1 MSDKDDKQPGFSDL
15 IKKAQEMQKK
25 LQDMQKQM
33 METEITG
40 QSGGD
45 SLKITVT
52 GHHYARRAV
61 LDPSVLSEENAVTVI
76 EDLIVA
82 AINDATDKIEK
93 HMRDRVSGLAGI
105 KLPENFGED
114 SSTS

>member
-1 MSDKDDKQPGFSDL
+1 MNKSADDKQPGFADL

-40 QSGGD
+40 QAGGGMV
-45 SLKITVT
+45 KITVT
-52 GHHYARRAV
+52 GHHYARRV
-61 LDPSVLSEENAVTVI
+61 LLDSSLLQEEKSVI
-76 EDLIVA
+76 EDLIAA

-93 HMRDRVSGLAGI
+93 HMRDKVSGLASI
-105 KLPENFGED
+105 KLPEGLGED
-114 SSTS
+114 DSAK

>member
-1 MSDKDDKQPGFSDL
+1 MNKDEKPGFSDL

-40 QSGGD
+40 QAGGGMI
-45 SLKITVT
+45 KITMT
-52 GHHYARRAV
+52 GHHYARRVV
-61 LDPSVLSEENAVTVI
+61 LDASILREEKSVV
-76 EDLIVA
+76 EDLIAA

-93 HMRDRVSGLAGI
+93 HMRDKVSGLAGI
-105 KLPENFGED
+105 KLPEGFGEGD
-114 SSTS
+114 GTK